1 MLFSYV
7 HIDAK
12 KSLTHKSE
20 NCFLIIFLLS
30 MCVLCG
36 WFKMLTINNN
46 NKQFLKRAASYFLKN
61 RATMRGKKVLTNFLI
76 LNFCIIFM
84 IAPDVI

>member
-20 NCFLIIFLLS
+20 NCFLIIFLPS

-46 NKQFLKRAASYFLKN
+46 NKQFLKRAASYFKKTE
-61 RATMRGKKVLTNFLI
+61 RQCEGKK
-76 LNFCIIFM
+76 C
-84 IAPDVI
+84 